1 MEDRRSVE
9 FISIRM
15 VFEMRYDAPDFNDSV
30 WDVFSALNIPLNA
43 WPYLREYVQNVTQRL
58 GIPPLTLPLY
68 QV

>member
-1 MEDRRSVE
+1 
-9 FISIRM
+9 
-15 VFEMRYDAPDFNDSV
+15 MRYDAPDFNDSV